1 MTIAWSAEDLLF
13 PPDLYRERAEEL
25 VPGAEFLVLED
36 VGHVP
41 MYDDPELVADTI
53 RAATRAGASVSSPG
67 S

>member
-1 MTIAWSAEDLLF
+1 VTIAWAAEDRLF
-13 PPDLYRERAEEL
+13 PLAVYEERARGL
-25 VPGAEFLVLED
+25 VSGADFRVLEG

-53 RAATRAGASVSSPG
+53 RAATRAGVSVSSPG